1 MIHAKLRLLQ
11 LIMGRSVETRRKNRR
26 AILSC
31 DVAED
36 RIVPTAMNFQT
47 MLMGLGGKNGFRPPA
62 LIGNFTPKIAGF
74 DIMRSLGDLGI
85 LPGGKIGGEMHGMP
99 KPGTPMDPANQ
110 VLFDNLKAAVDKL
123 QTDGQAM
130 VAKSGVTI
138 ADMMA
143 LGSDASTIMSTGA
156 KIDMAALDA
165 TMNKMARA
173 VVGGTSTD
181 DARTAFNALFTGTSV
196 KQETIDKTFADLT
209 GAISRSNLTIADLD
223 LIAADR
229 AAVDAARKAIAD
241 AGLLT
246 GKDAGAPP
254 AATAPTTPAPTTPAT
269 GQPRKPAVKVVPV
282 RINTGQIRKIVGKPV
297 RGRIR

>member
-1 MIHAKLRLLQ
+1 MKKPKLHLFQ
-11 LIMGRSVETRRKNRR
+11 LITGRSAETRRKNRR

-36 RIVPTAMNFQT
+36 RIVPTAMNLQG
-47 MLMGLGGKNGFRPPA
+47 LMMGGRHGFKPPA
-62 LIGNFTPKIAGF
+62 LIGNFMPKIAGF
-74 DIMRSLGDLGI
+74 DIMRSLGELGI

-99 KPGTPMDPANQ
+99 KPGTPIDPANQ
-110 VLFDNLKAAVDKL
+110 VLFDNLKSAMDKL
-123 QTDGQAM
+123 RTDGQAM

-143 LGSDASTIMSTGA
+143 LGSDASTIISTGA

-165 TMNKMARA
+165 AMNQMARA

-209 GAISRSNLTIADLD
+209 GAISRSNLSIADLD

-246 GKDAGAPP
+246 GGVNVTPP
-254 AATAPTTPAPTTPAT
+254 ATSPTTPAPTTPAT
-269 GQPRKPAVKVVPV
+269 GQARRPFGRGFTPVK
-282 RINTGQIRKIVGKPV
+282 INTGQIRKIVAKPL